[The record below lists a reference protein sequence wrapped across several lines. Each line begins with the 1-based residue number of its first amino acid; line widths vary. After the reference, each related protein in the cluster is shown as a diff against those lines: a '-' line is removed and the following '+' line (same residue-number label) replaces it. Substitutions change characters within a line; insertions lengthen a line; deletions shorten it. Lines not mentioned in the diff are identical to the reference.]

1 VLAWGAN
8 YYGQLGTRDTAN
20 RATPVGVRIPKL
32 RGHIV
37 EVVAGGDFV
46 VARSS
51 HHEIFTW
58 GQGRFGQN
66 GNGQAT
72 DQTGPR
78 PVSIPQ
84 GPRVTGVYTG
94 RYHQLVLTDQ
104 HS

>member
-1 VLAWGAN
+1 
-8 YYGQLGTRDTAN
+8 
-20 RATPVGVRIPKL
+20 VRIPKL

-51 HHEIFTW
+51 HHEVFTW

-66 GNGQAT
+66 GNGKAT
-72 DQTGPR
+72 DQTGPS
-78 PVSIPQ
+78 PVNIPQ

-94 RYHQLVLTDQ
+94 RYHQLALTDH